1 MGSSVSQVGV
11 SNSAYILRRGG
22 GGGGTHVYK
31 VRMIPFF
38 FLSKEATVNFLA
50 IIIPKFSLLYY
61 LWIQQGKP
69 ESRPDCLRPGG

>member
-1 MGSSVSQVGV
+1 M
-11 SNSAYILRRGG
+11 
-22 GGGGTHVYK
+22 YK